1 MRAVVSD
8 SSPLIYLTRLG
19 QLVLLR
25 QLHESVLVPPAVWQE
40 VAVGGKGLPESDQ
53 LRSAVA
59 DGWIEIKSPTAPLP
73 LQDWQA
79 ATLGRG
85 ELEAMALAKEWG
97 ALLLTDDSDGREIAE
112 SVGLQVTGTVG
123 LLIRAKN
130 AGHISQLR
138 PFMDKLRL
146 ETNFRMSENLYQ
158 QTLTEGGE

>member
-1 MRAVVSD
+1 MA
-8 SSPLIYLTRLG
+8 
-19 QLVLLR
+19 LLR

-59 DGWIEIKSPTAPLP
+59 EGWIEVRSPAALLPLP
-73 LQDWQA
+73 DWQA

-85 ELEAMALAKEWG
+85 ELEAMALAKELG
-97 ALLLTDDSDGREIAE
+97 ALLLTDDLDGRQIAE

-123 LLIRAKN
+123 ILIRAKH

-138 PFMDKLRL
+138 LFMDKLRH
-146 ETNFRMSENLYQ
+146 ETNSRMSDGLYLQ
-158 QTLTEGGE
+158 VLTEGGESASGASETPLT